1 MDGMGDG
8 RKVPE
13 RRAITHIHAHTH
25 IHTHTYILMA
35 DSFCFIAKTNTT
47 LQSNYTPIKNK

>member
-25 IHTHTYILMA
+25 IHTHILMA